1 MKLKDKVALVTG
13 AGAGLGRASALAFAE
28 EGAKVV
34 IADIDQKSGEETAS
48 LIKEKGG
55 NAIFVQTDITN
66 ETSVKALI
74 DTAVQTYGKLDCA
87 HNNAGI
93 MIGGPIT
100 DINEKD
106 WDKLMNINLKGTWLC
121 MKHELLHM
129 ITRQEG
135 VIINTAS
142 VAGLAAAPNT
152 ALYGTSKWGVNGL
165 TKSAAIEYARQGIR
179 VNSICPAGMKG
190 TRMWLDTLEHDPD
203 LSAQLTEAVP
213 LGRDTSP
220 EEVAKVVAWLCTDNA
235 SFITGVNM
243 PVDGGMSS
251 L

>member
-1 MKLKDKVALVTG
+1 MKLIDKVVLVTG
-13 AGAGLGRASALAFAE
+13 AGSGLGRASALAFAE

-34 IADIDQKSGEETAS
+34 AADIDQKAGEEASS
-48 LIKEKGG
+48 LINERGG
-55 NAIFVQTDITN
+55 QAIFVKTDITN
-66 ETSVKALI
+66 EASVKALI
-74 DTAVQTYGKLDCA
+74 DTVIQTYGKLDCA

-93 MIGGPIT
+93 MIGGPII
-100 DINEKD
+100 DIDEKD
-106 WDKLMNINLKGTWLC
+106 WDKLMSINLKGTWLC
-121 MKHELLHM
+121 MKHELIHM
-129 ITRQEG
+129 LTNQEG

-142 VAGLAAAPNT
+142 AAGLSASPNT

-190 TRMWLDTLEHDPD
+190 TKMWLDTFEQDPA
-203 LSAQLTEAVP
+203 LSAQLTESVP
-213 LGRDTSP
+213 MGRDTSP
-220 EEVAKVVAWLCTDNA
+220 EEVAKVVVWLCTDNA